1 MNPSAPQD
9 QPLTDV
15 LDPWLDATHKG
26 FAQHQAPLLRSQVG
40 AQGWNVLA
48 GDLPLPL
55 AVVKRSALDHN
66 LGWMRRFCEARGVG
80 LAPHGKTSMSPQL
93 FRRQLDSGA
102 WGISFATVAQLRV
115 GVTAGVR
122 RALIANQVLQSG
134 DLRAIAAMKAQ
145 HAGLRVLFLLDSL
158 QQLALIE
165 ATKPTAAFEVLL
177 EIGLVS
183 DIAGQFSGRT
193 GCRSHDEAMTLARA
207 ARDSAA
213 VSLAGIECYEGGAAQ
228 GDSAAD
234 SLAVQALIDRDK
246 AVALQADAEHC
257 FQTGELIISA
267 GGSAVFDLVVPGLR
281 LQLSQP
287 VQGLLRSG
295 CYITHDH
302 GTYRRMQAVMGT
314 RIGCTEG
321 NGLQAA
327 LEVWAVVQSM
337 PEPGLAIL
345 SVGRRDVSYDIEMP
359 MPIAQCPLGQTTP
372 QAVPADWTISGL
384 NDQHAYLR
392 IGASTSASHLRVGDR
407 IGLGISHPCT
417 TFDKWRWMPVVDDNY
432 RVVDALVTCF

>member
-1 MNPSAPQD
+1 MNGLSHQM
-9 QPLTDV
+9 LSDV
-15 LDPWLDATHKG
+15 ISDILDPWLDATHKG
-26 FAQHQAPLLRSQVG
+26 FPQQQPPTRRSQIGV
-40 AQGWNVLA
+40 QGWQVLA

-66 LGWMRRFCEARGVG
+66 LGWMRRFCEERGVG
-80 LAPHGKTSMSPQL
+80 LAPHGKTTMSPQL
-93 FRRQLDSGA
+93 FQRQQSSGA

-115 GVTAGVR
+115 GVLAGVK
-122 RALIANQVLQSG
+122 RALIANQVLQTG
-134 DLRAIAAMKAQ
+134 DLRAITAMKAQ

-165 ATKPTAAFEVLL
+165 ATRPAEPFEVLL
-177 EIGLVS
+177 EIGLLS
-183 DIAGQFSGRT
+183 GKTSGRT

-207 ARDSAA
+207 VRDSVA

-234 SLAVQALIDRDK
+234 SLAVQALMGRVK

-257 FQTGELIISA
+257 FQAGELIISA
-267 GGSAVFDLVVPGLR
+267 GGSAVFDLVVAGLR

-327 LEVWAVVQSM
+327 LEVWAVVQSL

-345 SVGRRDVSYDIEMP
+345 SVGRRDLSYDIELP
-359 MPIAQCPLGQTTP
+359 IPIAQCPLGHTVP
-372 QAVPADWTISGL
+372 QPVPTGWTISAL

-392 IGASTSASHLRVGDR
+392 MDASDPACSLRVGDR

-417 TFDKWRWMPVVDDNY
+417 TFDKWRWMPLIDDNY
-432 RVVDALVTCF
+432 RVVDALITCF